1 MRDIE
6 IKIGETGYADY
17 VEHFIGNQ
25 YENDASRL
33 VFDLPAGYVG
43 KGYYQYTLFTLSNDK
58 AIVRKIVDNK
68 CIIDRDITNV
78 AGLTLIQV
86 IVKNIEGA
94 DDLSDGLV
102 ICSQPISCYIKPSNY
117 NSDKITNESIDKNI
131 IVLLEEFDALLA
143 EIRTA
148 DDRFK
153 AITDA
158 KSNMTEVID
167 ARAGYKLLKYRLEAF
182 NNLIN
187 ENMLNI
193 KINKGNIS
201 QNVARFNSLNEKIN
215 AIKNGSFCKAE
226 SLNDMTDTSKL
237 YVLTTN
243 GNWYYHNG
251 TSWVIGGIFQAI
263 ELAKKSVD
271 VEKTNF
277 IKRLNLIDVNSF
289 TVLDNTRF
297 YKADVSDLVGG
308 NLIFKSDVGALID
321 FELSDGSYNTSVYYE
336 LKKENIINVP
346 DNAINIRIRYGVDDV
361 DTLNYITLMT
371 ESDYNMFSDV
381 DFDNLYCKLYELEK
395 VKSDIKVIYDE
406 LSRIIFDYS
415 KNYQEN
421 IDIEWTAGYYF
432 SANGVLTADSGY
444 KITDYLPV
452 SYGDKIKIKG
462 ACEYNTR
469 IYNFY
474 DKYKNVISSY
484 PSSNK
489 NYGYTEEVELTI
501 PENVAYIRLCSPT
514 RYNTILYTLFKYDYV
529 NNDNIEFNVLNNKTI
544 LFTGDSICY
553 GAGERPDVEDWK
565 DTGWVKR
572 IRENNSLSNVY
583 GYGLG
588 GTTIA
593 KRTDKTNSILERL
606 DTMLAENPD
615 ADYIIIQGG
624 VNDAYCYE
632 TVPLGEITKGFND
645 ELDEYTF
652 SGALESLFKKAQLNW
667 QGKKIGFIVTFK
679 IPSASY
685 LNDYMERAKEICE
698 KYSIPYLDLFTASGL
713 NYHLTEIRT
722 NYSDNADGCHPNAK
736 GYDFISPTIEKWIKS
751 L

>member
-6 IKIGETGYADY
+6 IKIDENGYANY
-17 VEHFIGNQ
+17 VEHFIANQ
-25 YENDASRL
+25 YENEASQL
-33 VFDLPAGYVG
+33 VFDLPPCYVG
-43 KGYYQYTLFTLSNDK
+43 KGYYQYAVFTLSNDK
-58 AIVRKIVDNK
+58 SIIRKIVDSK

-78 AGLTLIQV
+78 AGLTLVQV

-102 ICSQPISCYIKPSNY
+102 VCSQPISCYIKQSSY

-131 IVLLEEFDALLA
+131 IVLLDEFDALLA
-143 EIRTA
+143 EIRKA

-158 KSNMTEVID
+158 SSNMSEVID
-167 ARAGYKLLKYRLEAF
+167 ARAGYKVLRNRLDSLT
-182 NNLIN
+182 NLISN
-187 ENMLNI
+187 NSSNI
-193 KINKGNIS
+193 KINTSNITKNS
-201 QNVARFNSLNEKIN
+201 SNLSSLNQKIN
-215 AIKNGSFCKAE
+215 TLIKNTFCKAE
-226 SLNDMTDTSKL
+226 SIDDMVDTTKL
-237 YVLTTN
+237 YVLTSD
-243 GNWYYHNG
+243 GNWYYYNG
-251 TSWVIGGIFQAI
+251 ETWVIGGIFQAI
-263 ELAKKSVD
+263 EIADKSIN
-271 VEKTNF
+271 VEKTDF
-277 IKRLNLIDVNSF
+277 IKRLNLIDINNF
-289 TVLDNTRF
+289 TVLDDTRF
-297 YKADVSDLVGG
+297 YKADVSYLIG
-308 NLIFKSDVGALID
+308 NNIIFKSDVGALID
-321 FELSDGSYNTSVYYE
+321 FEISEGTYNTPVYYE
-336 LKKENIINVP
+336 LKKENLINVP
-346 DNAINIRIRYGVDDV
+346 ENAINIRIRYGVNDV
-361 DTLNYITLMT
+361 STLNYITLMA
-371 ESDYNMFSDV
+371 ESDYNEFKDV
-381 DFDNLYCKLYELEK
+381 EFNNLYCKLYELEK
-395 VKSDIKVIYDE
+395 VKSEIKIIYDE
-406 LSRIIFDYS
+406 IARIVFDFS

-421 IDIEWTAGYYF
+421 TDIVWTEGYYF
-432 SANGVLTADSGY
+432 SANGVLTEDKGY
-444 KITDYLPV
+444 KVTDYLPV
-452 SYGDKIKIKG
+452 SYGDKIKIHG

-474 DKYKNVISSY
+474 DKYKNVIGSY
-484 PSSNK
+484 PSENK
-489 NYGYTEEVELTI
+489 EYNYIEEVEVII

-514 RYNTILYTLFKYDYV
+514 RYNTIFYYLLKY
-529 NNDNIEFNVLNNKTI
+529 NSINIDDVESNVLNNKTL

-572 IRENNSLSNVY
+572 IRENNPLSNVY

-593 KRTDKTNSILERL
+593 KRKDKTNSILERL

-632 TVPLGEITKGFND
+632 TIPLGEISTGYNE

-652 SGALESLFKKAQLNW
+652 SGALESLFKKAQLKW

-698 KYSIPYLDLFTASGL
+698 KYSVPYLDLFKSSGL
-713 NYHLTEIRT
+713 NYHLTEIKD
-722 NYSDNADGCHPNAK
+722 NYSDNADGCHPNSK
-736 GYDFISPTIEKWIKS
+736 GYDFISPIIEKWIKS